1 MQNIYRQKLQ
11 RFLSAS
17 RFGREGKAVKDRI
30 MKVRRRK
37 RLGQDVLFFDGGMGT
52 MLQARGLRLRELPEV
67 LNLTHPDLIGS
78 IHRDYLEAGAD
89 FVTTNTFGANRWKLE
104 GSGHTVAEAVSA
116 AVRVARSAAD
126 AFGARV
132 ALDIG
137 PSGKVL
143 APLGD
148 AAFEDVYEAV
158 AEQVRAG
165 AEGCDAVLLETF
177 TDLYE
182 LKASLLA
189 VKDHCTL
196 PVFATMSFEEGG
208 RTFFGAGIDSMV
220 MTLEGLGVAAL
231 GVNCSLG
238 PVQLE
243 PIVEAI
249 CALSRIPVMVQPNA
263 GLPVMRGGAS
273 SYDVTPDQ
281 FADLMSRFAGMGAA
295 VLGGCCGT
303 NPEYIVKTVRAV
315 TQRIRT
321 VVPRSVPETTGI
333 CTPARAVVFD
343 GDFTIIGERLNP
355 TGKKALQAALRAGD
369 MDYVLKEALEQQ
381 DQGAHVLDVNVGLPD
396 IDEPALLSR
405 TVMEI
410 QGIIDLPLQL
420 DSANAKA
427 LEAAARIYNG
437 KPLINSVS
445 GKEASLRTVLPIAR
459 KYGACVLGLTLD
471 DSGIPESAEARL
483 AVARRIVEEAE
494 RIGIPRRNVLIDC
507 LTLTAS
513 AQQDLVRETLKAVRM
528 VREELGVRTV
538 LGLSNVSFGL
548 PRRPL
553 VNRTLFAAALMQ
565 GLDAAILNPGDAGMR
580 ETLAAW
586 RLLSGKDRNAQDYIA
601 YCEAHPESAPTPS
614 RPATGAAAD
623 APNPPMPSR
632 GDLASAIARGLK
644 EEAAER
650 TRELLDALP
659 PLDVVEKHIVPAL
672 DAVGRDY
679 EAKRLFLP
687 QLIKSAEAAKAA
699 FECLRERLASGPK
712 EGGEAPG
719 EPIALATVYGDVH
732 DIGKNIVKV
741 ILENYNFRVLDLGKD
756 VPPDRIVAEVKRNG
770 IRIVGLSAL
779 MTTTVASM
787 KETIEDL
794 RRECPEVKVIVG
806 GAVLTP
812 DLARYVDADHYARD
826 AMEAVRIAIRI
837 SSARKTA

>member
-1 MQNIYRQKLQ
+1 M
-11 RFLSAS
+11 
-17 RFGREGKAVKDRI
+17 ED
-30 MKVRRRK
+30 RRRK

-78 IHRDYLEAGAD
+78 IHREYLEAGAD
-89 FVTTNTFGANRWKLE
+89 FITTNTFGANHWKLE
-104 GSGHTVAEAVSA
+104 GSGRTVAEVVSA

-126 AFGARV
+126 DFGARV
-132 ALDIG
+132 ALDVG

-148 AAFEDVYEAV
+148 AAFEDIYEAV

-177 TDLYE
+177 TDLHE

-208 RTFFGAGIDSMV
+208 RTFFGVGIESIV
-220 MTLEGLGVAAL
+220 ITLEGLGAAAL

-249 CALSRIPVMVQPNA
+249 CARSHIPVMVQPNA

-273 SYDVTPDQ
+273 SYDVTPDR
-281 FADLMSRFAGMGAA
+281 FADLMSRFADMGAA

-303 NPEYIVKTVRAV
+303 TPEYIAKTVQAV
-315 TQRIRT
+315 TRRTRT

-333 CTPARAVVFD
+333 CTPARAVTFG

-355 TGKKALQAALRAGD
+355 TGKKALQAALRSGD
-369 MDYVLKEALEQQ
+369 MDYVLKEALTQQ

-405 TVMEI
+405 LVMEI

-420 DSANAKA
+420 DSANARA

-445 GKEASLRTVLPIAR
+445 GKESSLHTVLPIVK
-459 KYGACVLGLTLD
+459 KYGTCVLGLTLD

-494 RIGIPRRNVLIDC
+494 RIGIPRRDILIDC

-553 VNRTLFAAALMQ
+553 VNRTMFAAALMQ
-565 GLDAAILNPGDAGMR
+565 GLDAAIIDPGDAGMH

-586 RLLSGKDRNAQDYIA
+586 RLLIGRDRNAQDYIA
-601 YCEAHPESAPTPS
+601 YCEAHPESASAPS
-614 RPATGAAAD
+614 WPAAGAGAAAD
-623 APNPPMPSR
+623 TPNLSTASR
-632 GDLASAIARGLK
+632 GELASAIARGLK

-650 TRELLDALP
+650 TRELLDALS

-787 KETIEDL
+787 KETIENL

>member
-1 MQNIYRQKLQ
+1 MTPN
-11 RFLSAS
+11 RF
-17 RFGREGKAVKDRI
+17 V
-30 MKVRRRK
+30 
-37 RLGQDVLFFDGGMGT
+37 
-52 MLQARGLRLRELPEV
+52 
-67 LNLTHPDLIGS
+67 
-78 IHRDYLEAGAD
+78 
-89 FVTTNTFGANRWKLE
+89 
-104 GSGHTVAEAVSA
+104 
-116 AVRVARSAAD
+116 
-126 AFGARV
+126 
-132 ALDIG
+132 
-137 PSGKVL
+137 
-143 APLGD
+143 
-148 AAFEDVYEAV
+148 
-158 AEQVRAG
+158 
-165 AEGCDAVLLETF
+165 
-177 TDLYE
+177 
-182 LKASLLA
+182 
-189 VKDHCTL
+189 
-196 PVFATMSFEEGG
+196 
-208 RTFFGAGIDSMV
+208 
-220 MTLEGLGVAAL
+220 
-231 GVNCSLG
+231 
-238 PVQLE
+238 
-243 PIVEAI
+243 
-249 CALSRIPVMVQPNA
+249 
-263 GLPVMRGGAS
+263 
-273 SYDVTPDQ
+273 
-281 FADLMSRFAGMGAA
+281 DLMSRFADMGAA

-303 NPEYIVKTVRAV
+303 NPEYIAKTVQAV
-315 TQRIRT
+315 TRRT
-321 VVPRSVPETTGI
+321 RMVVPRSVPETTGI

-343 GDFTIIGERLNP
+343 DDFTIIGERLNP

-369 MDYVLKEALEQQ
+369 LDYVLKEALEQQ

-405 TVMEI
+405 VVLEI

-420 DSANAKA
+420 DSASARA

-437 KPLINSVS
+437 KPLINSVN
-445 GKEASLRTVLPIAR
+445 GKEASLRTVLPIVR
-459 KYGACVLGLTLD
+459 KYGTCVLGLTLD

-494 RIGIPRRNVLIDC
+494 RIGIPRRDVLIDC

-513 AQQDLVRETLKAVRM
+513 AQQDLVRETLEAVRM

-553 VNRTLFAAALMQ
+553 VNRTMFAAALMQ
-565 GLDAAILNPGDAGMR
+565 GLDAAILNPGDTGMR

-601 YCEAHPESAPTPS
+601 YCEAHPESAPIPS
-614 RPATGAAAD
+614 RQAAEAPAD
-623 APNPPMPSR
+623 APNTPTASQ
-632 GDLASAIARGLK
+632 GDLASAIAWGLK

-679 EAKRLFLP
+679 EARRLFLP

-712 EGGEAPG
+712 GGDEVPG
-719 EPIALATVYGDVH
+719 VPIALATVYGDVH

-756 VPPDRIVAEVKRNG
+756 VPPDQLVAEVKRNG

-787 KETIEDL
+787 KETIEGL

-826 AMEAVRIAIRI
+826 ALEAVRIATRI
-837 SSARKTA
+837 SSDLETA